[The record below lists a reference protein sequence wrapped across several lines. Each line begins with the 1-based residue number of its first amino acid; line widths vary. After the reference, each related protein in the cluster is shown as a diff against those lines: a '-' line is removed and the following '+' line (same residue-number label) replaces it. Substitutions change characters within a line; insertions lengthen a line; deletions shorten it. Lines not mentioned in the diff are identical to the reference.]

1 MVRRHG
7 AWHGV
12 RQRLSPASFA
22 SVFRQAR
29 FSSDDS
35 AHAAIRAT
43 GMVSVTAHLADI
55 DARLAGRDT
64 IMDAFS
70 IADLY
75 PLVFRRWAVRIGIEM
90 GGYPNLVAHAERI
103 AARPAAARAIAQ
115 ESIRLDG

>member
-1 MVRRHG
+1 
-7 AWHGV
+7 
-12 RQRLSPASFA
+12 
-22 SVFRQAR
+22 
-29 FSSDDS
+29 
-35 AHAAIRAT
+35 
-43 GMVSVTAHLADI
+43 
-55 DARLAGRDT
+55 
-64 IMDAFS
+64 MDAFS